1 MQETCLDLDK
11 RREAKAIVGEQSLG
25 NFRRR
30 RSRSRCCWADFLG
43 LWWFRY
49 LVRCGDRVWELQG
62 AFEVLR
68 YGTVFRC

>member
-30 RSRSRCCWADFLG
+30 RSRSR
-43 LWWFRY
+43 
-49 LVRCGDRVWELQG
+49 RC
-62 AFEVLR
+62 
-68 YGTVFRC
+68 